1 VVAGLTAGIDGALLL
16 ALEKL
21 DEFRDCGFFDAES
34 FLAGMIG
41 RLTIGFGRRARE
53 WSEPR

>member
-1 VVAGLTAGIDGALLL
+1 MVTRLAAGIDGALLL
-16 ALEKL
+16 VLEKL

-41 RLTIGFGRRARE
+41 RLTKGFGRRARE
-53 WSEPR
+53 RSEPR